1 MCRGLKKK
9 KTFLLLLLYGYVKVI
24 SAAGLQGECGEKG
37 KKKKKSCGY
46 RCKVKNFD
54 IAVFLICPLSMR
66 LHSFLSFASL
76 DSSLCRV

>member
-1 MCRGLKKK
+1 MER
-9 KTFLLLLLYGYVKVI
+9 
-24 SAAGLQGECGEKG
+24 EG

-54 IAVFLICPLSMR
+54 VAVFLICPLSMR

-76 DSSLCRV
+76 DSSPCRV